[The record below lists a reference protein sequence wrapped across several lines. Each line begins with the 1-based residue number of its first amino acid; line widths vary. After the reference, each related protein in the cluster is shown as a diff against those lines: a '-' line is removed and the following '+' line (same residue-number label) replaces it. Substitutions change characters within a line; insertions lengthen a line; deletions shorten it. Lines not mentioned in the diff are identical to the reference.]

1 MNGYFEILK
10 GEVQKLRRR
19 ERKKKLII
27 VKTEARWPHT
37 LHDHI
42 RTIKTI

>member
-19 ERKKKLII
+19 ERKKLII